1 MDLSKVS
8 IEDLRAEI
16 RRRAVIKAA
25 DTRAKKKIEKQED
38 ESKTIEVHGLITKV
52 WKESPWFFT
61 KYEVEIDEED
71 YYKYVKRDEHS
82 EWYRKSSF
90 EVDKR
95 FFTFK
100 TRPMINERCTLSI
113 KVSDFEKY
121 HKFDRFGNT
130 RIIAVKRISLE
141 GE

>member
-1 MDLSKVS
+1 MDLSNVS
-8 IEDLRAEI
+8 TEELKAEI
-16 RRRAVIKAA
+16 KRRSLIKAA
-25 DTRAKKKIEKQED
+25 ETRAKKKAEKQED
-38 ESKTIEVHGLITKV
+38 ESKTIEVQGRIVKV

-61 KYEVEIDEED
+61 KYQVEIDEDD

-82 EWYRKSSF
+82 EWHRKTDF

-100 TRPMINERCTLSI
+100 TRPMLNERCILSV
-113 KVSDFEKY
+113 KVSDFNKW
-121 HKFDRFGNT
+121 HRFDRFSNT
-130 RIIAVKRISLE
+130 KIIVVRRFNVE